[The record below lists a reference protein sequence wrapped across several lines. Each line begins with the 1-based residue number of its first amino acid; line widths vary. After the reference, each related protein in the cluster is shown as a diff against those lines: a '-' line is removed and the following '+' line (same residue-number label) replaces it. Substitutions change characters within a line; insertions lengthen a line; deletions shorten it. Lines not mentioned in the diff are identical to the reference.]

1 METSEHTTRPHPVFR
16 HAVIVSSALVLA
28 LAWLHQRSG
37 GLIIGMHADGSKWYS
52 NELLSSGGD
61 DSAILLLGLGS
72 FVVSL
77 LWYGLRKT
85 NTLYVYLANL
95 AFVWFVLFLV
105 NLDVSLV
112 GSIRHGDYVLAA
124 MLVLIH
130 VPLVIYFMHKRGR
143 PA

>member
-1 METSEHTTRPHPVFR
+1 MEANEHTIRPRPGFR
-16 HAVIVSSALVLA
+16 LTIIVSSALVLA
-28 LAWLHQRSG
+28 LAWLHHRAG
-37 GLIIGMHADGSKWYS
+37 GLIVGRHVDGSKWYS

-85 NTLYVYLANL
+85 NAPYVYLANL